1 MKGGELICIILAGGY
16 GKRLWPLTKEIAKPL
31 LPIGDRVV
39 LDYIMDKVLELDELD
54 KIIISTNLKFE
65 KDFKKWMRKYPDAPV
80 ELSAEPSRREEEK
93 PGAVRAL
100 YLLASKLS
108 NDCLIIAGD
117 NLFTFSLKALV
128 EKYGRLRAPLIAL
141 YDIGSLELAK
151 NYGVVE
157 VDSELR
163 IINFEEKP
171 ADPKSSLVSTGVY
184 IYPRKVISMMKSYFE
199 EGGGSDRLGDFLQ
212 WLHKRTPIYGYIVQG
227 EWWDIG
233 TIETYYEVLRIMN
246 KNS

>member
-1 MKGGELICIILAGGY
+1 MICIILAGGY
-16 GKRLWPLTKEIAKPL
+16 GKRLWPLTKDVAKPL

-39 LDYIMDKVLELDELD
+39 LDYVMDKVLELDELD
-54 KIIISTNLKFE
+54 KIIVSTNLKFE
-65 KDFKKWMRKYPDAPV
+65 KDFKKWMRKYRDAPL
-80 ELSAEPSRREEEK
+80 ELSVEPSRGEEEK

-108 NDCLIIAGD
+108 DDCLIIAGD
-117 NLFTFSLKALV
+117 NIFTFSLKALV
-128 EKYGRLRAPLIAL
+128 EKYKRLRAPLIAL
-141 YDIGSLELAK
+141 YDVGSLELAK

-163 IINFEEKP
+163 IIGFEEKP
-171 ADPKSSLVSTGVY
+171 ADPKSSLVSTGIY
-184 IYPRKVISMMKSYFE
+184 IYPREVVPVMKSYLE
-199 EGGGSDRLGDFLQ
+199 EGGGADRLGDFIE
-212 WLHKRTPIYGYIVQG
+212 WLHKRTPVYGYIVRG

-233 TIETYYEVLRIMN
+233 TIETYREVLRIMG